1 MLEAFKSRYI
11 TLGSELCKNANPRA
25 TSTAISIRTRQEI
38 GVTPSVKAE
47 KGEYHYKFSEK
58 NTATYKTFQKFKIHV
73 NACTSP
79 KN

>member
-58 NTATYKTFQKFKIHV
+58 NLKFM
-73 NACTSP
+73 
-79 KN
+79 